1 MNMPKSSIYR
11 VLKTLAQMDYLRYE
25 EHSKHYYLGVRV
37 LSLGFALLE
46 GMELREIARPYMEKL
61 SRECNKTINL
71 AVLDRVEM
79 VYVERI
85 SVRSIRAYNIS
96 VGSRMPPWNTSTGR
110 AVLAYL
116 DTPIVAQMLEKAK
129 KEGGFTG
136 GERKLMKILAEVRNT
151 GFAASDQEA
160 RRGIL
165 AVAAPLFSSKGVVG
179 AINLIAEPEDVSID
193 ELKRDYAPK
202 LMEVGRQ
209 LSETLGYRG

>member
-1 MNMPKSSIYR
+1 
-11 VLKTLAQMDYLRYE
+11 
-25 EHSKHYYLGVRV
+25 
-37 LSLGFALLE
+37 
-46 GMELREIARPYMEKL
+46 
-61 SRECNKTINL
+61 
-71 AVLDRVEM
+71 
-79 VYVERI
+79 
-85 SVRSIRAYNIS
+85 
-96 VGSRMPPWNTSTGR
+96 
-110 AVLAYL
+110 
-116 DTPIVAQMLEKAK
+116 
-129 KEGGFTG
+129 
-136 GERKLMKILAEVRNT
+136 LAEVRNN